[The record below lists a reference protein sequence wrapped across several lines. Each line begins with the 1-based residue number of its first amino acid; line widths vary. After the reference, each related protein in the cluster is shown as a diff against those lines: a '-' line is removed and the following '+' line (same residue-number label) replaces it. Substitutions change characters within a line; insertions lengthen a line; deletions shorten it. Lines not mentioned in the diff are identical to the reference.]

1 MASLP
6 FSLWLFFG
14 FAALAYLAAP
24 PFLEVLN
31 IQLSSTF
38 EQLGEPSFGTIF
50 SRDPNNWESSHQG
63 MPAMPIQ
70 ASKDKKIFNA

>member
-24 PFLEVLN
+24 PFLKALK
-31 IQLSSTF
+31 IQLPSTF

-50 SRDPNNWESSHQG
+50 SRDPNSRGSSHQS